1 MRDYYTIG
9 EVAYLLKV
17 SRSTVSKWIRE
28 GKLKAFITNGVT
40 EDEWDFDDRLNRI
53 A

>member
-17 SRSTVSKWIRE
+17 SRSTVSRCIRE
-28 GKLKAFITNGVT
+28 GKLKAFVTNGVT
-40 EDEWDFDDRLNRI
+40 EDEWNFNDL
-53 A
+53 